1 MIEIRN
7 LEKSF
12 GELQVLKGMNLEIPK
27 GQATG
32 IVGPNGAG
40 KTTLIKTILGLVKP
54 GSGEITVNGIKLNGN
69 FDYRKDIGYMPQVA
83 RYPENMK
90 VSELFSFIKGLRD
103 QEPVYEEEL
112 IDQFALR
119 TELDKPL
126 RTLSGGNRQ
135 KVGATL
141 SMMFDPQILFFD
153 EPTAG
158 LDPRSSHKFKQRVQK
173 EKENGKTV
181 IITSHIMSELEQLVD
196 HVIFILDGKIR
207 YYGTMKALLEE
218 SKEERL
224 EAAIAR
230 MMDTTGGGTDQKEEN
245 GNLLMTKKLEI
256 A

>member
-1 MIEIRN
+1 MIRIEE
-7 LEKSF
+7 LKKSF
-12 GELQVLKGMNLEIPK
+12 GSLEVLKGMNLEIPQ

-54 GSGEITVNGIKLNGN
+54 DSGLIEVDGVTLNGN
-69 FDYRKDIGYMPQVA
+69 WLYRNEIGYMPQVA

-90 VSELFSFIKGLRD
+90 VQEVLDFITGLRNQD
-103 QEPVYEEEL
+103 DIFREEL
-112 IDQFALR
+112 IDQFNLR
-119 TELDKPL
+119 PEMDKPL

-141 SMMFDPQILFFD
+141 AMMFDPKLLFFD

-158 LDPRSSHKFKQRVQK
+158 LDPRASHLFKQRVQE
-173 EKENGKTV
+173 EKKRGKTV

-207 YYGTMKALLEE
+207 YYGTMSNILTEN
-218 SKEERL
+218 KEERL
-224 EAAIAR
+224 EGAIAK
-230 MMDTTGGGTDQKEEN
+230 MMEV
-245 GNLLMTKKLEI
+245 
-256 A
+256 